1 MFSTAVEKP
10 QFKII
15 SFKNY
20 KLYTAISIY
29 FILDQTKLIRV
40 PR

>member
-20 KLYTAISIY
+20 KLYTISIY
-29 FILDQTKLIRV
+29 FILDQTELIRV